1 MKFIFSLVVLLF
13 MSLSTFASD
22 VISVH
27 CPQGCPENPQGS
39 TVIYRHVYALSN
51 NPETKFA
58 NWVAY
63 EISPE
68 NFGGA
73 TGRTFRGDPLLPRG
87 ETLEPADYKGAYASE
102 LKADKGHLAPVGAH
116 GGSHHR
122 HQLDYLS
129 NIVPQH
135 ESLNRGVWKELEG
148 KIKEAARYGD
158 SLFAFAGPVYGKE
171 MIRLPSAD
179 ESHVVPSAFFKIVYD
194 DSGGVAFLME
204 QDTSK
209 GIPFCAKRVPLLE
222 VGEALSFKLPN
233 FKESALIADR
243 LSCKA

>member
-1 MKFIFSLVVLLF
+1 
-13 MSLSTFASD
+13 MSLSAFAND

-87 ETLEPADYKGAYASE
+87 ETLEPADYKGAYASI
-102 LKADKGHLAPVGAH
+102 LKSDKGHLAPVGAH

-148 KIKEAARYGD
+148 KVKEAARYGD
-158 SLFAFAGPVYGKE
+158 SLFAIAGPVYGKE
-171 MIRLPSAD
+171 MISLPSAD

-204 QDTSK
+204 QDTVK
-209 GIPFCAKRVPLLE
+209 GTPFCAKRVPLLE
-222 VGEALSFKLPN
+222 VGKALSFKLPN